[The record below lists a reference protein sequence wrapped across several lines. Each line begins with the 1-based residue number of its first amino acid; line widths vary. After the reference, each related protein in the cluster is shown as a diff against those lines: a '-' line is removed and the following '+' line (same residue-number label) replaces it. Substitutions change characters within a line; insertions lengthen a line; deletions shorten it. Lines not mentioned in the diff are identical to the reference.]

1 MASKRGQVVLLDLR
15 RLVAGLATEVGA
27 RLAPERELA
36 RQLGCSRETL
46 RGALQVLERE
56 GEIWRHVGQGTFCGP
71 RPLGHPIREQIIVQ
85 GASPMQL
92 MQARQT
98 IEPSVAAE
106 AARLATA
113 EQAAYLA
120 DLARRGRSARTRPES
135 EQLDAAFHRGIAEVT
150 GNPIL
155 LGLLDYLAGVRRH
168 AAWQREWELTYRKL
182 GVSEFTQRHTAQHEA
197 IAAAISLRDPDRA
210 AAAMQAH
217 LDTISTAMRGA
228 GLPGLGAKGW
238 APRT

>member
-1 MASKRGQVVLLDLR
+1 MTSKRIAEALSGLRAVV
-15 RLVAGLATEVGA
+15 AEWGAEVGA
-27 RLAPERELA
+27 RLPPERELA

-46 RGALQVLERE
+46 RAALQVLERE

-71 RPLGHPIREQIIVQ
+71 RPLGHPIREQILVQ
-85 GASPMQL
+85 GAAPMQL

-98 IEPSVAAE
+98 IEPSLAAE
-106 AARLATA
+106 AARLATP

-120 DLARRGRSARTRPES
+120 ELAQRGRKARTRPES

-168 AAWQREWELTYRKL
+168 AAWQREWELTYRRL
-182 GVSEFTQRHTAQHEA
+182 GVTEFTERHSAQHEA
-197 IAAAISLRDPDRA
+197 IAAAISGRDPERA
-210 AAAMQAH
+210 AAAMRLH
-217 LDTISTAMRGA
+217 LETISDAMRAA
-228 GLPGLGAKGW
+228 GLPGLGQ
-238 APRT
+238 

>member
-36 RQLGCSRETL
+36 GQLGCSRETL

-71 RPLGHPIREQIIVQ
+71 RPLGHPIPEQIIVQ

-113 EQAAYLA
+113 EQAAHLA

>member
-1 MASKRGQVVLLDLR
+1 LHQSHSVVGHRHLRLRFQVSQPKPTSKIDDDRQPRDHR
-15 RLVAGLATEVGA
+15 RS
-27 RLAPERELA
+27 RLPTPR
-36 RQLGCSRETL
+36 
-46 RGALQVLERE
+46 RGAL
-56 GEIWRHVGQGTFCGP
+56 
-71 RPLGHPIREQIIVQ
+71 
-85 GASPMQL
+85 S
-92 MQARQT
+92 
-98 IEPSVAAE
+98 
-106 AARLATA
+106 
-113 EQAAYLA
+113 A